1 MKCTCCDVSLS
12 DYEATRRH
20 AETQEFID
28 LCSKCL
34 RIIEQD
40 CEMPVVER
48 DDLHHAED
56 EEIDDTLVIES
67 DLSDVEVLEDVIYG
81 TVEKY
86 SIDRLS

>member
-1 MKCTCCDVSLS
+1 MRCLTCNAHLS

-81 TVEKY
+81 TVENY